1 MSKLHHIGIRI
12 GGLVMSNNMHSVDY
26 YSTSAELG
34 MTVEEMTPSALSA
47 MDIIVGYDPLFV
59 SFVDESQSRTFPIG
73 SWEIEF
79 GDGCLYGLTSAERKY
94 LKYYVSNGHFEDGG
108 GEYTDF
114 MYRKNTSGQHTHYD
128 ITALSSVFRIPGDIE
143 LMWNPSMN
151 RENYTRSQSIRQF
164 GATNVMNPADW
175 EKCTSSN
182 RNGISY
188 PTMRMTGN
196 ASTSAAGNVHVTTM
210 VLSGDPIK
218 YRSDYYGDVNGI
230 SVELDTPAFGQ
241 QDWPN
246 TDLQYSEIFKTVA
259 SGGHVY
265 YDDLVGDDC
274 SKIGMGLSI
283 DNKTRPV
290 FGHLYKGPG
299 VYTSVYKVKPRSK
312 ADYYAQLLE
321 ERNFVESGKEFLTY
335 TVVVRPT
342 CPCIKVRV
350 YDNYERVNGTIV
362 TDPRSGHPVFK
373 REMET
378 ISDGV
383 TSSRLMHAALSSTAY
398 SADDPANYGG
408 DDFSYVDFNPRIITL
423 YNRNHDKIFEGVSG
437 YAPFVRASCKCM
449 VRPNSFPISAVSIDH
464 GDWFLD
470 RVEGEDTATFGQYET
485 GWPFWKPNTVHGG
498 QWNERKQAVEF
509 TNTHTFVMPGLY
521 KATAH
526 IHYDTERISDF
537 WIGET
542 SSCDMESMGSYYVLV
557 QEIMPKSPR
566 ISAVSAGSDT
576 IGNTDIT
583 FKFDVSA
590 GSFPIEDVVWKF
602 DDGSEDLVLTRNTSG
617 GYLTSSIVQKYTTA
631 QYIGNGTAYGYSI
644 PGENY
649 GALDASAAS
658 ADDYNKKYPEYDPRD
673 WYVTHRFRRSS
684 VEDINSQVV
693 SAIGYV
699 SNTGTMTMATS
710 FIGLSAMPSFHD
722 VEGVVR
728 VIDTRLSTDDDNLVI
743 TMEGNKN
750 GTTNLYNIEWSGK
763 TNG

>member
-1 MSKLHHIGIRI
+1 
-12 GGLVMSNNMHSVDY
+12 MSNKG
-26 YSTSAELG
+26 YSKDFYNTSAELG
-34 MTVEEMTPSALSA
+34 MTFGELTPSALSA

-79 GDGCLYGLTSAERKY
+79 GDGYLYGLTSAECDY
-94 LKYYVSNGHFEDGG
+94 LLHYISAGRFATAGYYTQDN
-108 GEYTDF
+108 Y
-114 MYRKNTSGQHTHYD
+114 NAATSGQHTHYG
-128 ITALSSVFRIPGDIE
+128 ITELSSVFRIPGDIE

-151 RENYTRSQSIRQF
+151 REDYTRTQSVRQF

-210 VLSGDPIK
+210 VLSGDPVK
-218 YRSDYYGDVNGI
+218 YREDFYGDVSGI
-230 SVELDTPAFGQ
+230 SYELDTPAFEQ
-241 QDWPN
+241 NPQP
-246 TDLQYSEIFKTVA
+246 DLQYCEVFKTVA
-259 SGGHVY
+259 TGGHVY
-265 YDDLVGDDC
+265 YDELVGDDC

-312 ADYYAQLLE
+312 ADYYGQLLE
-321 ERNFVESGKEFLTY
+321 ESNFRESGKEFLTY
-335 TVVVRPT
+335 TTVVRPT
-342 CPCIKVRV
+342 CPCVRV
-350 YDNYERVNGTIV
+350 KVFDNYERDNNGVII
-362 TDPRSGHPVFK
+362 TDPRSNHPIFK
-373 REMET
+373 RESE
-378 ISDGV
+378 GENG
-383 TSSRLMHAALSSTAY
+383 SRLMHAALSSTAY
-398 SADDPANYGG
+398 SADDPSNYGDG
-408 DDFSYVDFNPRIITL
+408 FSYVDFNPQIFTL
-423 YNRNHDKIFEGVSG
+423 YNRNHDKIFEGISG

-470 RVEGEDTATFGQYET
+470 RVEGEDTATFGKYES

-526 IHYDTERISDF
+526 IHYDTERIPDF
-537 WIGET
+537 WLGET
-542 SSCDMESMGSYYVLV
+542 SACDGESMGTYYVLV
-557 QEIMPKSPR
+557 QEIMPKSPM
-566 ISAVSAGSDT
+566 ISVVGSGSET

-617 GYLTSSIVQKYTTA
+617 GYFTSSVVQKYTTA
-631 QYIGNGTAYGYSI
+631 VYVGSGAAYGYPI
-644 PGENY
+644 PSEYY
-649 GALDASAAS
+649 GAFDASAAS
-658 ADDYNKKYPEYDPRD
+658 ANGYDGKYPEFDPRD
-673 WYVTHRFRRSS
+673 WRVTHRFRRSS
-684 VEDINSQVV
+684 VEDINGQVV

-710 FIGLSAMPSFHD
+710 FVALSAMPSFRE

-750 GTTNLYNIEWSGK
+750 GTTNLYNIEWSGS